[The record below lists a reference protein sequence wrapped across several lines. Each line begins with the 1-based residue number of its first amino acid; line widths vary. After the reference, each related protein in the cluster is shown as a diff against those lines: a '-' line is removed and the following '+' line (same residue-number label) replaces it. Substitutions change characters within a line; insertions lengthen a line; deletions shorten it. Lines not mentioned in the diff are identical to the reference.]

1 MQQGRELRVS
11 FVPSV
16 LGIPWS
22 CELGVLLLPR
32 RSGGGQ
38 GVQDKSQQPRSQ
50 GEMCLGWPAPVPS

>member
-1 MQQGRELRVS
+1 MRQGRELRVS

-16 LGIPWS
+16 QGTPWS
-22 CELGVLLLPR
+22 CELGVLLLLR